1 MQPVAVSTT
10 DAMEALVHSDRPL
23 LELTLDQLRTL
34 VTVRRTGSALRAA
47 ERLGRQQSS
56 VQKQLDTMNRQFQR
70 LCGESLVVK
79 QGRGRELLFTPT
91 GEAAATWSEK
101 LFQDWVAG
109 IQECR
114 RRLGASVTVG
124 TTEFTLDYLG
134 SAWERVKDQLQAEEV
149 ELKVVHVRTRRFS
162 EALDSKQVDLL
173 CGGIA
178 AAAGAADV
186 AAPYEFIEWHRGT
199 LVLLT
204 NLNRRE
210 LPTLKVGSERL
221 ASLPLVVPAAGIITD
236 FLRRWY
242 GDAYHSRLTIVA
254 QIDELHYGL
263 ALLRSHLTDGCMLV
277 TRSVGQAVLEGQLPS
292 ASDFRV
298 LELEDD
304 FDPSIELVSGVFA
317 RRGERAQYAATHPVN
332 LLWEAFNDAAR
343 STASG

>member
-1 MQPVAVSTT
+1 MQPVAVSAT
-10 DAMEALVHSDRPL
+10 DALEALVRTDRPL

-34 VTVRRTGSALRAA
+34 VTVRRTGSAIRAA
-47 ERLGRQQSS
+47 EQLGRQQSS
-56 VQKQLDTMNRQFQR
+56 VQKQLDTLNRQFQR

-79 QGRGRELLFTPT
+79 QGRGRDLLFTPT
-91 GEAAATWSEK
+91 GQAAATWSEK

-134 SAWERVKDQLQAEEV
+134 NAWERVKDRLQAEEV
-149 ELKVVHVRTRRFS
+149 ELKVVHIRTRRFS
-162 EALDSKQVDLL
+162 EALESKQVDLL

-178 AAAGAADV
+178 ATTGAPDV
-186 AAPYEFIEWHRGT
+186 AARYEFIEWHRGT
-199 LVLLT
+199 LVVLT
-204 NLNRRE
+204 NLSRRE
-210 LPTLKVGSERL
+210 LPTLKVGIERL
-221 ASLPLVVPAAGIITD
+221 ARLPLVAPAAGIITD

-242 GDAYHSRLTIVA
+242 GDAYQSRLNIVA

-277 TRSVGQAVLEGQLPS
+277 TRSVGQAILKGRLPG
-292 ASDFRV
+292 ATDFRV
-298 LELEDD
+298 LELEND
-304 FDPSIELVSGVFA
+304 FDPPLELVSGVFA
-317 RRGERAQYAATHPVN
+317 RRGERAQYAASHPVN

-343 STASG
+343 STASE